1 MVSELLSRHVL
12 LNHDKLAQGVTE
24 ISLVEDDL
32 QVPPLKPVGTCSLA
46 SIALQVRR
54 ATLH

>member
-32 QVPPLKPVGTCSLA
+32 QVLTLVWLLA
-46 SIALQVRR
+46 AVHTRITHRMK
-54 ATLH
+54 